1 MRRDVNAGANAA
13 DQTAASKVSVV
24 IATHN
29 RAVELERTLEA
40 LAGQERPADE
50 VIVVDDGS
58 RDGTAELLARWESG
72 TRLPLRIIRRDAAA
86 GPATAREQGWR
97 AAGGNLVEFTDD
109 DCVPGPAW
117 LAAGERTWGGRAD
130 TFVQGRTEPE
140 LDHPGPFSRT
150 LRVERLNAAFPT
162 CNMLYPR
169 EVLERIGG
177 FDTETFGREPGGEDC
192 DLAWRAIE
200 EGARPVFAADAVVQ
214 HAVTRPGPLGKL
226 RIAARWTTP
235 MTAYARHPGLR
246 RAMFVHGIF
255 WKEIHYLFVRA
266 LIGFLLPSRWSL
278 VRNWLMYPYL
288 KNVWARGRLEGGG
301 PFLAPYFML
310 HDLIEVAAVARA
322 AIRTRTPML

>member
-1 MRRDVNAGANAA
+1 M
-13 DQTAASKVSVV
+13 KLSVV

-29 RAVELERTLEA
+29 RATELDRALEG
-40 LAGQERPADE
+40 LSTQQRPADE

-58 RDGTAELLARWESG
+58 MDGTAALLGRWADG
-72 TRLPLRIIRRDAAA
+72 GRLPLRVIRRDVAA

-97 AAGGNLVEFTDD
+97 AAEGDLVAFTDD
-109 DCVPGPAW
+109 DCVPDPQW
-117 LAAGERTWGGRAD
+117 LAAGERAWGHRPD

-140 LDHPGPFSRT
+140 EEHPGPFSRA
-150 LRVERLNAAFPT
+150 LRVERLNASFPT

-169 EVLERIGG
+169 ELLERIDG

-200 EGARPVFAADAVVQ
+200 AGARPEFAADAVVQ
-214 HAVTRPGPLGKL
+214 HAVTHPGPLGKL

-246 RAMFVHGIF
+246 RSMFIHGIF

-266 LIGFLLPSRWSL
+266 LIGFLLPTRWSAL
-278 VRNWLMYPYL
+278 RNWLMYPYL

-301 PFLAPYFML
+301 LFLAPYFML
-310 HDLIEVAAVARA
+310 HDLIEVWAVARA
-322 AIRTRTPML
+322 GIRTRTPML